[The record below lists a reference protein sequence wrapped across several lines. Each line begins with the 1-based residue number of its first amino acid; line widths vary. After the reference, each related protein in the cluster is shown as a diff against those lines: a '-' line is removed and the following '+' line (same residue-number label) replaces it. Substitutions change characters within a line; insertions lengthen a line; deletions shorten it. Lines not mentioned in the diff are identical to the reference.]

1 MQVKP
6 VGAFLKWHFRL
17 DGVSLTQKITG
28 LTKITTLKY
37 MDEILF
43 PYVRQKKK
51 ELKLPAKQ
59 TCLVIFDRF
68 KAQCTATV
76 LEALEENHILVVLV
90 PANCTDRLQP
100 LDASVNKTVKEF
112 LRGQFHHWYASE
124 VSKQLQKPGFELV
137 DLRLVQVKPLA
148 ATWLIKLM
156 DYLKQHP
163 EVAKNGFRKSGC
175 L

>member
-1 MQVKP
+1 
-6 VGAFLKWHFRL
+6 
-17 DGVSLTQKITG
+17 
-28 LTKITTLKY
+28 

-51 ELKLPAKQ
+51 ELGLPAEQ

-76 LEALEENHILVVLV
+76 LEALGENQILVVLV

-124 VSKQLQKPGFELV
+124 VSKQLQSPVLNLLTL
-137 DLRLVQVKPLA
+137 D
-148 ATWLIKLM
+148 
-156 DYLKQHP
+156 
-163 EVAKNGFRKSGC
+163 
-175 L
+175 